1 MLLQVCLAAILA
13 VTVTAESV
21 SHQQGQSHLFECDYP
36 ISADTYVIN
45 WYKDGTSVMNYLSGG
60 EPAFTE
66 DLDDRT
72 DVQFVNNR
80 NLEITN
86 LRVSDEGEYYCSVI
100 EIGAGGQS
108 GDGTRYQLVV
118 FVPPTITLMGGPY
131 EVEVGEMMMSTC
143 RANSHPPSNFT
154 WTLPNGNVT
163 QGAVLEITN
172 MTQAEIGTYMCTAD
186 NGYGTDYE
194 SVDITM
200 TAPPVGGSDVM
211 RATGLPVILLY
222 IASLLLPVVIS

>member
-1 MLLQVCLAAILA
+1 
-13 VTVTAESV
+13 V

-118 FVPPTITLMGGPY
+118 FV
-131 EVEVGEMMMSTC
+131 
-143 RANSHPPSNFT
+143 
-154 WTLPNGNVT
+154 
-163 QGAVLEITN
+163 
-172 MTQAEIGTYMCTAD
+172 
-186 NGYGTDYE
+186 
-194 SVDITM
+194 
-200 TAPPVGGSDVM
+200 
-211 RATGLPVILLY
+211 
-222 IASLLLPVVIS
+222 